1 MALQLKLTDRSRYET
16 GLSHCPRE
24 RWLGTAW
31 TNGYGIR
38 KKATGL
44 ALATGTT
51 YHDGLRPILEFA
63 RAQGHAPPP
72 SELPRLVQPALDAFR
87 QKALSRNIDLGV
99 PEDRAAHIAEEQIA
113 LSAGLCYAWTQ
124 RVLPWIVQM
133 GRILDIERED
143 VIVVG
148 CTCGLGDL
156 VGTAEQHDARECG
169 GIGWQ
174 TRPDF
179 IHEDLGG
186 SLVYHDFKGT
196 GWLND
201 GWKNSWPYKIQV
213 MAGALGAEQR
223 YGKPITQ
230 VMIHGLYKGRR
241 AGAYNP
247 ETKKYDGEK
256 MQQSDLC
263 YAYYAEPNPPLIEGG
278 WRLERPTGK
287 GATQW
292 KKRGIWEYPG
302 GMWRWFEQLPPENLD
317 ACLVLVGPFSVKRSR
332 VEGFLRQMVEQE
344 KGWAEIE
351 YQLYSRLVEVN
362 GDWTAPAYRE
372 LLDRLV
378 PQSND
383 CYRFGHPCQMLA
395 ICDEEPGWEQP
406 LEIGYELRRPH
417 HEPEMA
423 QMTARGL
430 EPPPDEQDVDNEG
443 E

>member
-31 TNGYGIR
+31 TNGYGLR

-63 RAQGHAPPP
+63 RETGRVPDLAKQAA
-72 SELPRLVQPALDAFR
+72 LVMPALQTFLDQCR
-87 QKALSRNIDLGV
+87 RRNVDLGV
-99 PEDRAAHIAEEQIA
+99 PEDRAHVIANEQVTLA
-113 LSAGLCYAWTQ
+113 AGLCYAWTQ
-124 RVLPWIVQM
+124 RVLPWILQG

-143 VIVVG
+143 VVVVG
-148 CTCGLGDL
+148 CTCGLGDR
-156 VGTAEQHDARECG
+156 VGSAEQHDARECG

-179 IHEDLGG
+179 IHEDQGG
-186 SLVYHDFKGT
+186 SLTYHDFKGT

-223 YGKPITQ
+223 LGRPITQ

-247 ETKKYDGEK
+247 ETRKYDGEK

-263 YAYYAEPNPPLIEGG
+263 YAYWAEPNPPFIEGG
-278 WRLERPTGK
+278 WRIERPTGK

-292 KKRGIWEYPG
+292 KKRGTWEYPG
-302 GMWRWFEQLPPENLD
+302 GMWRWFEQLPVERLD
-317 ACLVLVGPFSVKRSR
+317 ACLVLVGPFSVKAGRLDS
-332 VEGFLRQMVEQE
+332 FLRQMVEQE
-344 KGWAEIE
+344 RRWAEVE
-351 YQLYSRLVEVN
+351 HALYEMLLICH
-362 GDWTAPAYRE
+362 GDWTDPRYRAE
-372 LLDRLV
+372 LDRLV

-395 ICDEEPGWEQP
+395 ICDEEPGWERP

-417 HEPEMA
+417 HAPELE
-423 QMTARGL
+423 QMRSRGL
-430 EPPPDEQDVDNEG
+430 EPPVDEQDQDEG
-443 E
+443 GE